1 MRKLDTSKRVTLPNR
16 RAFHTKYKRVKRSEL
31 PSNIILRRNYRQRA
45 ALRGRRRR
53 VAQQGRGIFSTLRKF
68 AKNPFIRKLAK
79 KRLSY
84 APQVY
89 NCGVSKINNKT
100 AKNILGSDAAKH
112 LVNNLASRYGE
123 WVVMVLV
130 ILI

>member
-45 ALRGRRRR
+45 ALRGRRR

-68 AKNPFIRKLAK
+68 AKNPIIRKLSK
-79 KRLSY
+79 KGLSY

-89 NCGVSKINNKT
+89 SCGVSKINNKT
-100 AKNILGSDAAKH
+100 AKNILGRCQTFS
-112 LVNNLASRYGE
+112 
-123 WVVMVLV
+123 
-130 ILI
+130 